1 MTVGDGSPDER
12 QPLLDP
18 AGEDGTLNK
27 STYSSVSVVAT
38 EERPE
43 TSDEQI
49 EDVEAAKERDGN
61 KRMAKLVSV
70 LHFSAD
76 YS

>member
-1 MTVGDGSPDER
+1 M
-12 QPLLDP
+12 
-18 AGEDGTLNK
+18 
-27 STYSSVSVVAT
+27 SVVAT
-38 EERPE
+38 EDRSE
-43 TSDEQI
+43 TSDEQT

-70 LHFSAD
+70 LDFAAD